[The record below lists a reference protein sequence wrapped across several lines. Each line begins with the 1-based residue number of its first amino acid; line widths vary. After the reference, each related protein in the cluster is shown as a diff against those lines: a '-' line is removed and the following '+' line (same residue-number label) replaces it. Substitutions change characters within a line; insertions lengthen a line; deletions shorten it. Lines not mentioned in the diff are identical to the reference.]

1 MVHIQSTGKSA
12 TLQFNDLSIE
22 RLNTHYSLLLRAAA
36 STLPVRK
43 TLQRTFQLQHT
54 PYKSTHTHT
63 HTHTCAKNNYAA
75 DDANC
80 RMGYPRPLCPATRVE
95 ATSCITQWR
104 DNAMLVA
111 HNPSLL
117 LAQPCNHSVHAFAE
131 FSRFN
136 RDLQIFREKQQQLQA
151 Y

>member
-1 MVHIQSTGKSA
+1 VYSRIDAASA
-12 TLQFNDLSIE
+12 RDIAASI
-22 RLNTHYSLLLRAAA
+22 SAAA
-36 STLPVRK
+36 HA
-43 TLQRTFQLQHT
+43 LQVHA
-54 PYKSTHTHT
+54 
-63 HTHTCAKNNYAA
+63 HTHTCAKGNYAA